1 MSAPDVRGVAGRIPL
16 GKLLGKGAEGAV
28 YEVSGRTD
36 AAAKIYVKPA
46 SAERSA
52 KLMVMQSLLTP
63 ALAQLTAWPLE
74 VLRDPRGNVC
84 GFLMANLRDSKDVHR
99 LYSPKSRLSEFPD
112 ADWRM
117 LVRAALNTAKAFA
130 VLHENGFLVGDVNH
144 GGVRVAANATVKL
157 IDCDSFQISSQGR
170 TYLCEVGVQDF
181 TPPELQGHV
190 FRQTV
195 RIANHDNF
203 GLAVLI
209 FQLLLNGRHPF
220 AGRYRGPQE
229 MPIEKAI
236 SQFRYAYGSNP
247 ASTGMQ
253 PPPHSASAIAAS
265 PQVAA
270 LWERAFGSAGVAPSG
285 RPSAQE
291 WVRVLSE
298 LEKDFTR
305 CRVRASHYYFGG
317 HGSCPWCPIEMAG
330 VALFG
335 IPMGRVATPTGGAF
349 NMDTIWRDIL
359 AMAVPALPPIPALP
373 HLAPSATAQAIG
385 KRRGVWRGMG
395 FAMATLIFVL
405 GLAFDSSSFLLWLI
419 VACVIGLWVNSR
431 GGVDRSPLLAAQRQ
445 AKARYDD
452 LSGRWKREEGTPS
465 FSAKYSE
472 LKALRDEW
480 TGLPAQRKQRFEQ
493 LVANRQKHALQA
505 FLDQYEI
512 ERAKIP
518 GIGAGKKA
526 MLESFN
532 IETAADITQHAVMQ
546 VPGFGPALTEK
557 LMRWR
562 RGIERNFRFDPQ
574 SAIDPRQIA
583 DLDRTIAL
591 RKADIE
597 NALQAGRAGLIQL
610 RSAILARRQAIE
622 GPLQQS
628 TIDYAQATAD
638 LNAAR

>member
-1 MSAPDVRGVAGRIPL
+1 MSSPDVRGATGRVPL

-28 YEVSGRTD
+28 YEVSGRAD
-36 AAAKIYVKPA
+36 SAAKIYVKPA

-52 KLMVMQSLLTP
+52 KLMVMPSLWTP
-63 ALAQLTAWPLE
+63 ALAKLTAWPTE
-74 VLRDPRGNVC
+74 VLRNPDGSIC
-84 GFLMANLRDSKDVHR
+84 GFLMENLRDSKDIHR
-99 LYSPKSRLSEFPD
+99 LYNPKSRLSEFPNS
-112 ADWRM
+112 DWRM

-130 VLHENGFLVGDVNH
+130 VLHENGFLVGDVNF
-144 GGVRVAANATVKL
+144 GGVRVSANATVKL
-157 IDCDSFQISSQGR
+157 IDCDSFQISHQGR

-195 RIANHDNF
+195 RTANHDNF

-220 AGRYRGPQE
+220 AGRFRGPQD

-236 SQFRYAYGSNP
+236 PQFRYAYGSNP

-253 PPPHSASAIAAS
+253 PPPHSAPAAAAS

-270 LWERAFGSAGVAPSG
+270 LWERAFGSAGVAASG

-298 LEKDFTR
+298 SEKNFAR
-305 CRVRASHYYFGG
+305 CNVRPSHYYFSGY
-317 HGSCPWCPIEMAG
+317 GSCPWCPIEKAG
-330 VALFG
+330 IVLF
-335 IPMGRVATPTGGAF
+335 PTGSIDRPMSGPF
-349 NMDTIWRDIL
+349 NMDAVWRDIL
-359 AMAVPALPPIPALP
+359 AMTVPALPSLPEIPQV
-373 HLAPSATAQAIG
+373 APSAAAQAIG
-385 KRRGVWRGMG
+385 KRRGVWRVMG
-395 FAMATLIFVL
+395 LAMATLIFVL
-405 GLAFDSSSFLLWLI
+405 GLAFDSSSFLLWVIL
-419 VACVIGLWVNSR
+419 ACVIGPWVNSR
-431 GGVDRSPLLAAQRQ
+431 GNADRTPLFAAQRQ

-452 LSGRWKREEGTPS
+452 LSGRWSREDGSQSFNLKIAGLRALREE
-465 FSAKYSE
+465 
-472 LKALRDEW
+472 W
-480 TGLPAQRKQRFEQ
+480 VGLPALRKQRFEQ
-493 LVANRQKHALQA
+493 LVANRQKHAMRA

-583 DLDRTIAL
+583 DLDRTIGI
-591 RKADIE
+591 RKAEIE
-597 NALQAGRAGLIQL
+597 NALLSGRTSLMQQ
-610 RSAILARRQAIE
+610 RSAILSRRQAME
-622 GPLQQS
+622 SSLQQAAS
-628 TIDYAQATAD
+628 EFAQATAD
-638 LNAAR
+638 VNVA

>member
-1 MSAPDVRGVAGRIPL
+1 MSSPDVRGASGRIPL

-28 YEVSGRTD
+28 YEVPGRAD
-36 AAAKIYVKPA
+36 AAAKIYVNPA

-52 KLMVMQSLLTP
+52 KLIAMQSLITP
-63 ALAQLTAWPLE
+63 ALAQLTAWPIE
-74 VLRDPRGNVC
+74 VLRSPNGNVC
-84 GFLMANLRDSKDVHR
+84 GFLMANLRDSKDIHR
-99 LYSPKSRLSEFPD
+99 LYSPKSRLSEFPS

-130 VLHENGFLVGDVNH
+130 ALHENGFLVGDVNH

-157 IDCDSFQISSQGR
+157 IDCDSFQISHQGR
-170 TYLCEVGVQDF
+170 IYLCEVGVQDF

-195 RIANHDNF
+195 RTANHDNF

-220 AGRYRGPQE
+220 AGRFRGPQD

-236 SQFRYAYGSNP
+236 PQFRYAYGSNT
-247 ASTGMQ
+247 AATGMQ
-253 PPPHSASAIAAS
+253 PPPYSAPPSAAS

-270 LWERAFGSAGVAPSG
+270 LWERAFGSAGVAASG

-298 LEKDFTR
+298 LEKHFAR
-305 CRVRASHYYFGG
+305 CNVQSSHYYFAG
-317 HGSCPWCPIEMAG
+317 HGSCPWCPIEKAG

-335 IPMGRVATPTGGAF
+335 IPVGTVARPMGGPF
-349 NMDTIWRDIL
+349 NMDAVWRDIL
-359 AMAVPALPPIPALP
+359 ALAVPALPALSGLP
-373 HLAPSATAQAIG
+373 QATPSASAQAIG
-385 KRRGVWRGMG
+385 KRREVWRTTAFGM
-395 FAMATLIFVL
+395 AALIVVL
-405 GLAFDSSSFLLWLI
+405 GLVLDSSLFLIWVI
-419 VACVIGLWVNSR
+419 IACVIGPWVNSR
-431 GGVDRSPLLAAQRQ
+431 GGVDRSPFLTAERE
-445 AKARYDD
+445 AKSKYDD
-452 LSGRWKREEGTPS
+452 LSRRWNREDGTQSYNSKKAELSALREE
-465 FSAKYSE
+465 
-472 LKALRDEW
+472 W
-480 TGLPAQRKQRFEQ
+480 VGLPALRKQRFEQ
-493 LVANRQKHALQA
+493 LVANRQRHALRA
-505 FLDQYEI
+505 FLDQHEI

-532 IETAADITQHAVMQ
+532 IETAADINPHAVMQ

-583 DLDRTIAL
+583 DLDRTMAI
-591 RKADIE
+591 RKTEIE
-597 NALQAGRAGLIQL
+597 NALQNGRASLMQL
-610 RSAILARRQAIE
+610 RSGVLSRRQAIE
-622 GPLQQS
+622 RSLHQAA
-628 TIDYAQATAD
+628 IDFAQATAD
-638 LNAAR
+638 VNAT